1 MKKAVVILFCLM
13 VTQLITSCYKSDDG
27 TYTDPIT
34 IYEKM
39 AGNWTTSS
47 VTQID
52 PIAVASATKPDKET
66 LTSKFNFKTFTI
78 NFATDEKFNPT
89 TFTVGGTS
97 PELFL
102 KTGYW
107 KLSNPYP
114 NTDGSALVIL
124 LFSDEAK
131 TQLVDQ
137 LSISAVPGL
146 HATLQFDLI
155 RKSDNVSYVYYQYLL
170 RQVK

>member
-1 MKKAVVILFCLM
+1 MKKAMVILFCLI

-39 AGNWTTSS
+39 AGNWTTTS
-47 VTQID
+47 VTEID

-66 LTSKFNFKTFTI
+66 LTFKFNFKTFTI

-107 KLSNPYP
+107 KLNSPYP
-114 NTDGSALVIL
+114 TTDGSPLIIL
-124 LFSDEAK
+124 LYSNEAK
-131 TQLVDQ
+131 TQLADQ
-137 LSISAVPGL
+137 LSISAVPGV

-155 RKSDNVSYVYYQYLL
+155 RNSNNVPYVDYQYLL
-170 RQVK
+170 KQVK